1 MIGLLLISAVAL
13 LFWIIAILKPS
24 EMQSKE
30 KATKRDAK
38 STEGAGYASE
48 SAVVLSGE
56 KTKEG
61 GLVSA
66 EEADAQLAAIA
77 IAARNVTPTI
87 ISPKTESSPK
97 EEVPP
102 KETLGS
108 EVVLTSGFENG
119 RYRVFQEYV
128 IDGKH
133 YTYGFPK
140 ANCPDKRVWVGLG
153 KQELER
159 ISIKETKRRL
169 KGRPIPVLVYYRNG
183 FDRDFSVLDDT
194 YDEDD
199 DFVFEIDDYDDDFEF
214 DFGYDDY
221 DSDDVGGYDDFG
233 GGDSYGGGYSDYGGG
248 YSDYGGGYTDSGGF
262 DGVAD

>member
-1 MIGLLLISAVAL
+1 MIGLLLISVVTL
-13 LFWIIAILKPS
+13 LFWIIAILKPN
-24 EMQSKE
+24 ETQSKE
-30 KATKRDAK
+30 KATKRDTK
-38 STEGAGYASE
+38 STVGAGNASE
-48 SAVVLSGE
+48 STVVLSSE

-66 EEADAQLAAIA
+66 EEAEAQLAAIA
-77 IAARNVTPTI
+77 IAARNVTPTV
-87 ISPKTESSPK
+87 ISPKTESTPK
-97 EEVPP
+97 EEVSP
-102 KETLGS
+102 KEKLGS
-108 EVVLTSGFENG
+108 KAVVTSGFENG

-140 ANCPDKRVWVGLG
+140 SNCPDKRVWVGLG
-153 KQELER
+153 KRELER

-183 FDRDFSVLDDT
+183 FDRDFSLPDDT
-194 YDEDD
+194 YDEVD
-199 DFVFEIDDYDDDFEF
+199 DFEFDFDDYDDDFEF

-248 YSDYGGGYTDSGGF
+248 YTDSGGF